1 MRHIIS
7 ILLQNEAG
15 ALARVAAM
23 FSSRGYNIDSLSVA
37 PTHDPAVS
45 RLTLVTS
52 GSDAVIEQIIK
63 QARKVI
69 DVVEIV
75 DLSSTDH
82 LECELLMLKIEV
94 NDAESAR
101 SIVECVRRH
110 RAAILDESEST
121 RMIQL
126 AGTVFF
132 NISTFAAT
140 RDDLSLEQERHLIW
154 APDVWGSVC
163 FLLSSWLAFTE
174 VSPRLGRREPG
185 VGWWIA
191 ALNLAGSVAFGAA
204 AIASR
209 YLTTTGEPANITLV
223 NLGTFAGALCFLAG
237 ALLLPVE
244 SASRTADEEA
254 PASAVRERERPA

>member
-37 PTHDPAVS
+37 PTHDPLVS

-82 LECELLMLKIEV
+82 IECELLMIKLEV
-94 NDAESAR
+94 DAASSR
-101 SIVECVRRH
+101 RVVDCVREH
-110 RAAILDESEST
+110 RATILDESENT

-126 AGTVFF
+126 AGTGPEIDAFVAEVVKIGSILELVRSGVAAMQRGH
-132 NISTFAAT
+132 NAIEISAT
-140 RDDLSLEQERHLIW
+140 
-154 APDVWGSVC
+154 A
-163 FLLSSWLAFTE
+163 
-174 VSPRLGRREPG
+174 
-185 VGWWIA
+185 
-191 ALNLAGSVAFGAA
+191 
-204 AIASR
+204 
-209 YLTTTGEPANITLV
+209 
-223 NLGTFAGALCFLAG
+223 
-237 ALLLPVE
+237 
-244 SASRTADEEA
+244 
-254 PASAVRERERPA
+254 

>member
-37 PTHDPAVS
+37 PTNDPAVS

-63 QARKVI
+63 QTRKVI

-82 LECELLMLKIEV
+82 LECELLMLKVEV
-94 NDAESAR
+94 VDAGSAR
-101 SIVECVRRH
+101 GVVECVRRSH
-110 RAAILDESEST
+110 AAILDESEST

-126 AGTVFF
+126 AGTGPE
-132 NISTFAAT
+132 I
-140 RDDLSLEQERHLIW
+140 D
-154 APDVWGSVC
+154 
-163 FLLSSWLAFTE
+163 AFIGE
-174 VSPRLGRREPG
+174 VSRIAKILELVRSG
-185 VGWWIA
+185 VA
-191 ALNLAGSVAFGAA
+191 AMQRGHAVLAV
-204 AIASR
+204 
-209 YLTTTGEPANITLV
+209 PA
-223 NLGTFAGALCFLAG
+223 
-237 ALLLPVE
+237 
-244 SASRTADEEA
+244 
-254 PASAVRERERPA
+254 